1 MTTPELRTPRDRES
15 WAQPVD
21 RLTTTATGAG
31 RDTVTG
37 RRVAGPVQGFGQL
50 WQKTF
55 SIRVPADEHPPDAV
69 VAHWK
74 AAFPPFWAGD
84 ARV

>member
-1 MTTPELRTPRDRES
+1 MTTPELRTPRDEES

-21 RLTTTATGAG
+21 RLSTTATGAG

-37 RRVAGPVQGFGQL
+37 GRVAGPVQGFGHM

-55 SIRVPADEHPPDAV
+55 AIRVPADEHPTKAV

-74 AAFPPFWAGD
+74 QDFPT
-84 ARV
+84 